1 MSATGPCPSPARQF
15 LLFLGLLFGSMV
27 GGTFLSDYFAPGS
40 HVARLLGLLSL
51 AVPLLVGMVLWLGI
65 TILVSVWRILR
76 RGLRTSSS
84 APTLTC
90 EIPPG
95 SSIFLPTSVLIVG
108 TTGLLVG
115 ALGSTRPFLVTFAVY
130 ALVGLAYG
138 LTCWGL
144 ARHGYLPFPH
154 D

>member
-1 MSATGPCPSPARQF
+1 MSATGPCPSPIRQL
-15 LLFLGLLFGSMV
+15 LLFLGLLFASIV
-27 GGTFLSDYFAPGS
+27 GGALLSDYFAPGS
-40 HVARLLGLLSL
+40 HLARLLGLLSL
-51 AVPLLVGMVLWLGI
+51 VVPLLVGMLLWLGV
-65 TILVSVWRILR
+65 TILVAVWRILR

-84 APTLTC
+84 ASPRPC

-108 TTGLLVG
+108 MTGLLVG
-115 ALGSTRPFLVTFAVY
+115 ALGSTRPFLVTFAAYV
-130 ALVGLAYG
+130 LVGLAHG
-138 LTCWGL
+138 LTCWAL